1 MKDSTVSFIAFLT
14 LIFMCVFNIYMNLY
28 NDHNIRE
35 IEKRIE
41 KLEQGS
47 QPRLD
52 TLYINKKDSTYII
65 SWYKY

>member
-1 MKDSTVSFIAFLT
+1 MKDSTISFMVFIFLV
-14 LIFMCVFNIYMNLY
+14 LLCVFNIYMNLY
-28 NDHNIRE
+28 NDHNIGE